1 MSRSVKA
8 QREANQSNEAIQRE
22 TNQMNYDIAHEAN
35 EWNWANMQAQNEW
48 NIQQWERE
56 NAYNDPSAQM
66 ERYIRAGINPVWA
79 LGNGDPGNASH
90 LESASAA
97 PANVATMEAAHI
109 MPEYDP
115 TKLNNIVGA
124 SQNLVNSLQ
133 GFTKLGLEASDVETR
148 RQAQQSQ
155 AGVNLAEALWKK
167 SQTAGQDIFN
177 NLNIDTYSSLVGIKQ
192 QEYENL
198 VKQGKKTDEEILNE
212 KETRNQIIAM
222 TDYTW
227 KQGQSIIQSVAQA
240 WRRLQIDQ
248 QNANSASVQAEA
260 SASQAETAAYN
271 ANTNRIGTVGN
282 LYFQGKTFD
291 AQVKKD
297 AAELKLKST
306 SELIQLYDSNKG
318 WLERNLL
325 GNFGTYLDRFNGFS
339 THSSTRNS
347 IEGNLIQI
355 QAIGDVLKDR
365 YSSDPSQENFKALS
379 DWFEGLNSLPLPS
392 PHSGANS
399 TNTSVLNPS
408 SDPWLSPIA
417 PE

>member
-8 QREANQSNEAIQRE
+8 QREANQSNEAIARE
-22 TNQMNYDIAHEAN
+22 TNQQNYDIAHEAN
-35 EWNWANMQAQNEW
+35 EWNWANLQAQNEW
-48 NIQQWERE
+48 NLQQWERE
-56 NAYNDPSAQM
+56 NEYNDPSAQL
-66 ERYIRAGINPVWA
+66 ERYIQAGINPVWA
-79 LGNGDPGNASH
+79 LGNGDPGNAQH
-90 LESASAA
+90 LESGSPEPAA
-97 PANVATMEAAHI
+97 VPTIEPWRVN
-109 MPEYDP
+109 PEYDP

-133 GFTKLGLEASDVETR
+133 GFTKLGLEATDVETR

-167 SQTAGQDIFN
+167 SQTAGQDIYN
-177 NLNIDTYSSLVGIKQ
+177 NLNIDTYSTLVGFKQ

-198 VKQGKKTDEEILNE
+198 IKQGKKTDEEIMNE

-227 KQGQSIIQSVAQA
+227 KQGQAIVQNVAQA

-248 QNANSASVQAEA
+248 QNANSASIQAEA

-271 ANTNRIGTVGN
+271 AQTNRIGTVGN
-282 LYFQGKTFD
+282 LFFQNRSFD

-297 AAELKLKST
+297 VAELKLKST

-325 GNFGTYLDRFNGFS
+325 GNFGTVLDRFAGGSQGDNL
-339 THSSTRNS
+339 HS
-347 IEGNLIQI
+347 IDGNLIQI
-355 QAIGDVLKDR
+355 QAIGEVLNDR

-392 PHSGANS
+392 PNAGANS

-408 SDPWLSPIA
+408 SEPWLSPVV
-417 PE
+417 P

>member
-22 TNQMNYDIAHEAN
+22 TNKQNYDIAHESN
-35 EWNWANMQAQNEW
+35 QWNWANMQAQNEW

-66 ERYIRAGINPVWA
+66 ERYIQAGINPVWA
-79 LGNGDPGNASH
+79 LGNGDPGNSAH
-90 LESASAA
+90 LESAAAA
-97 PANVATMEAAHI
+97 PASVATMEAAHI

-133 GFTKLGLEASDVETR
+133 GFTKLGLEATDVETR

-192 QEYENL
+192 QEYDNL

-227 KQGQSIIQSVAQA
+227 KQGQAIVQNVDQA

-248 QNANSASVQAEA
+248 QNAHSASVQAEA

-306 SELIQLYDSNKG
+306 SELIQLYDSNKS
-318 WLERNLL
+318 WLERNFL
-325 GNFGTYLDRFNGFS
+325 GNFGTYLDRFGS
-339 THSSTRNS
+339 GSQADHRNS

-392 PHSGANS
+392 PNSGANS
-399 TNTSVLNPS
+399 TNTSILNPS
-408 SDPWLSPIA
+408 SESWLSPVA
-417 PE
+417 P